1 MMCALLEFLLAGS
14 FASYHHGRPQVR
26 KREKHEEEEEE
37 KGSIITLE
45 HIRLPGFVLLTT
57 SGVNTI

>member
-1 MMCALLEFLLAGS
+1 MMCALLEFLLVGC

-37 KGSIITLE
+37 GSIITLE

>member
-1 MMCALLEFLLAGS
+1 MRYSS
-14 FASYHHGRPQVR
+14 FYWLDPLPPTITDGLKSE
-26 KREKHEEEEEE
+26 REKKHEEEEEE
-37 KGSIITLE
+37 GSIITLE